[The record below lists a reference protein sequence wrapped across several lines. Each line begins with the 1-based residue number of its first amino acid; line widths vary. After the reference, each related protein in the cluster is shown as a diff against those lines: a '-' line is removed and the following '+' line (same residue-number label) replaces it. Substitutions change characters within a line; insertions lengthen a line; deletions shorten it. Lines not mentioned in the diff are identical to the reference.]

1 MTDATDTTPT
11 PSALELRINEDLKQ
25 AMRDKNTVARDT
37 LRMIKAELQREQVK
51 VDDPTDAQ
59 TSVDEMAVLL
69 RAVKTRRESAAE
81 YQKGGRAELANNELA
96 EVEVLSAY
104 LPQPMN
110 DDQAREAL
118 RALSAEL
125 GVTEKKQMSQLMK
138 AALERHRGTLDGR
151 QASRLLGEI
160 LS

>member
-1 MTDATDTTPT
+1 MTDATDSPSE
-11 PSALELRINEDLKQ
+11 PSALAQRIDEDLKQ
-25 AMRDKNTVARDT
+25 AMRAKNAVARDT
-37 LRMIKAELQREQVK
+37 LRMLKAELLREQVK
-51 VDDPTDAQ
+51 VDDANDKQ

-69 RAVKTRRESAAE
+69 RAVKTRRESASE
-81 YQKGGRAELANNELA
+81 YEKGGRPELAANELA
-96 EVEVLSAY
+96 EVEVLSVY
-104 LPQPMN
+104 LPKPMN
-110 DDQAREAL
+110 DDEAREAL

-125 GVTEKKQMSQLMK
+125 GLTEKKQMSQLMK

>member
-1 MTDATDTTPT
+1 MTDTTEPT
-11 PSALELRINEDLKQ
+11 KSELELRIAEDLKQ

-37 LRMIKAELQREQVK
+37 LRMLKAELLREQVK
-51 VDDPTDAQ
+51 VDDPNDPQ

-69 RAVKTRRESAAE
+69 RAVKTRRESAADYE
-81 YQKGGRAELANNELA
+81 KGGRPELAASELA

-104 LPQPMN
+104 LPKPMD
-110 DDQAREAL
+110 DDQARAAL

-125 GVTEKKQMSQLMK
+125 GLTEKKQMSQLMK